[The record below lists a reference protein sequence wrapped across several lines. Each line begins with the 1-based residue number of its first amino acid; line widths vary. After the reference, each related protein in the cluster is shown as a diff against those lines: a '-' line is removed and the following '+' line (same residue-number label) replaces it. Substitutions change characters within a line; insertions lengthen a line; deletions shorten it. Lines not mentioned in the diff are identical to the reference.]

1 MGELRPV
8 ALSQRFTGY
17 FDTDRRAFL
26 CGAWQAIDQRV
37 FAVRKAHRPPSAALM
52 ARSEHGILDLA
63 SRQPTRPQQP
73 CRNDLALVDKNRAFF
88 ADSLFDQPL
97 SQAGIPPI

>member
-1 MGELRPV
+1 
-8 ALSQRFTGY
+8 
-17 FDTDRRAFL
+17 
-26 CGAWQAIDQRV
+26 
-37 FAVRKAHRPPSAALM
+37 M

-63 SRQPTRPQQP
+63 SRQPARPQQP
-73 CRNDLALVDKNRAFF
+73 RRNDLAFIDKNRAFF